1 MAAMSAG
8 SSIAV
13 GNLMTVTDKQT
24 GACLLAEAT
33 DRVVIET
40 VLAGDKEAF
49 GEIVNRYRS
58 QAYRC
63 ALAILGNEQD
73 ALDLSQEAF
82 IRAYRFL
89 HRYDVNRPF
98 FPWFYRILKNRCLS
112 YLRKRKRRA
121 EVSIDDVFG
130 LSGSEIDRDQ
140 IRLVRECVAALPEN
154 HLEIIRLR
162 YYQGLSYQEIADLLG
177 KPIGSVMS
185 GLYYARQK
193 LKERL
198 QEKGL

>member
-1 MAAMSAG
+1 MEVLSARSPMAVCATVN
-8 SSIAV
+8 AV
-13 GNLMTVTDKQT
+13 RNQV
-24 GACLLAEAT
+24 GARVLTEMT
-33 DRVVIET
+33 DRALIES
-40 VLAGDKEAF
+40 VRAGDKEAF
-49 GEIVNRYRS
+49 GEIVNRYRN

-89 HRYDVNRPF
+89 HRFDVTRPF

-112 YLRKRKRRA
+112 FLRKRKRQA

-130 LSGSEIDRDQ
+130 LSGPEIDRDR
-140 IRLVRECVAALPEN
+140 IRMVRECVATLPEN

-198 QEKGL
+198 EEKGL

>member
-1 MAAMSAG
+1 MEVLSAG
-8 SSIAV
+8 SPMAV
-13 GNLMTVTDKQT
+13 CAVVNAVKNQV
-24 GACLLAEAT
+24 GARVLTEMT
-33 DRVVIET
+33 DRALIES

-49 GEIVNRYRS
+49 GEIVNRYRN

-89 HRYDVNRPF
+89 HRFDVNRPF

-112 YLRKRKRRA
+112 FLRKRKRQA

-130 LSGSEIDRDQ
+130 LSGPEVDRDR
-140 IRLVRECVAALPEN
+140 IRMVRECVAMLPEH

-198 QEKGL
+198 EEKGI